1 MIQGDLNIA
10 NYDKQST
17 ETRFDY
23 IQGPF
28 HKAEI
33 TGLDTCVRKQLIVT
47 CSRDKTVS
55 IWNYETCQQEISHT
69 FAEECLAVAF
79 HPSGLHLVV
88 AL

>member
-1 MIQGDLNIA
+1 MIQGELNIE
-10 NYDKQST
+10 NFDKQST

-33 TGLDTCVRKQLIVT
+33 TGIDTCVRKQLIVT

-55 IWNYETCQQEISHT
+55 IWNYETC
-69 FAEECLAVAF
+69 
-79 HPSGLHLVV
+79 
-88 AL
+88 